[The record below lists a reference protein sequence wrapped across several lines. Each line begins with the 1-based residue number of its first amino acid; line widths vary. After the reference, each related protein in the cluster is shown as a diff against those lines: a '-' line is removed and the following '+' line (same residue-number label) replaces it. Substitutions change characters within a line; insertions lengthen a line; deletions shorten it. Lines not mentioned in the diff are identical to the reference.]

1 MVEVQCSSCHT
12 RYRIDEQVLPEGT
25 PTFKCSRC
33 GHVFSLE
40 PRGEAPKADAG
51 EVKANP
57 RSDAPPIQQ
66 NGAAIA
72 NPIDPPVGEAKSA
85 EADKASQPAI
95 ASGKLSPEAPPAPKS
110 LTQELISR
118 PIKIRHDESSGGENP
133 TFDFREE
140 PAPLDETAAPN
151 GVSTTIKQPAAL
163 ARPRRPVAAGWEVG
177 EIPENIEAVKPRT
190 RFKIGAAEFG
200 NVDDDPDSDD
210 VISEDDFVDES
221 AAPVYNRGV
230 THSARFVVGLL
241 FIVGVCF
248 AAATL
253 AIHNAPAAA
262 LEALNRIPI
271 LGERFPSPI
280 TPARMVALRNVRATY
295 QRSRDGGSALIIQG
309 DADNVSGATLHTIK
323 IAASLGPTNLDQREV
338 YCGNNLATRTVSQMT
353 LHEIEFF
360 QKLSPPHNFALE
372 PSASCPFVIVFP
384 NASGAAHDFA
394 LAVAEAQPALTQS
407 STAAQ

>member
-40 PRGEAPKADAG
+40 PRGEAPEAVAGETKADT
-51 EVKANP
+51 
-57 RSDAPPIQQ
+57 RSDSSPSEQ
-66 NGAAIA
+66 NGLATANSVNPPVEKVSPADSRRDSQAAIR
-72 NPIDPPVGEAKSA
+72 
-85 EADKASQPAI
+85 
-95 ASGKLSPEAPPAPKS
+95 SGKLPSEAPPTKS

-118 PIKIRHDESSGGENP
+118 PIRTRHEESAGGESL
-133 TFDFREE
+133 TFDFRDE
-140 PAPLDETAAPN
+140 PAPLGETATPN
-151 GVSTTIKQPAAL
+151 GVSAIKPPADG
-163 ARPRRPVAAGWEVG
+163 ARTRRPAVTGWEVG
-177 EIPENIEAVKPRT
+177 EVPENIEAVKPGT

-200 NVDDDPDSDD
+200 NVNADPDSDD
-210 VISEDDFVDES
+210 VITEDDFVDES
-221 AAPVYNRGV
+221 SAPVYNRGV

-262 LEALNRIPI
+262 LGTLTRIPI

-280 TPARMVALRNVRATY
+280 TPARMVALRNVRASY

-309 DADNVSGATLHTIK
+309 DADNVSGSTLHTIK
-323 IAASLGPTNLDQREV
+323 IAASLGPANLDQREV

-360 QKLSPPHNFALE
+360 QKLNPPRDFALG
-372 PSASCPFVIVFP
+372 PSASSPFVIVFP
-384 NASGAAHDFA
+384 NASSAAQDFT
-394 LAVAEAQPALTQS
+394 LAVSEARPA
-407 STAAQ
+407 STPDSMAAQ